1 MQNPVEII
9 TKVNEFLGTN
19 RSPELIQQIADA
31 TSFSKMKEGKKESM
45 DSMNTHLNKVSFSS
59 VSIIPLYRF
68 ILNRSCVLL
77 RVVFS

>member
-45 DSMNTHLNKVSFSS
+45 DSINTHLNKVSFSS
-59 VSIIPLYRF
+59 VAIIPLYRY

-77 RVVFS
+77 

>member
-45 DSMNTHLNKVSFSS
+45 DSMNTHLNKVCFSS
-59 VSIIPLYRF
+59 VAIIPLYRY
-68 ILNRSCVLL
+68 IQKG
-77 RVVFS
+77 VVFS